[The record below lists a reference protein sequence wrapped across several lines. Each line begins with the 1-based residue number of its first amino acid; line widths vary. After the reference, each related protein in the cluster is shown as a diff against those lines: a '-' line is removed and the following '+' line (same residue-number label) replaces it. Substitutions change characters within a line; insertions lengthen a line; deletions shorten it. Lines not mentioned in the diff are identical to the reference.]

1 MQTSFK
7 SGVGDLFKNNLSN
20 LKISFSKIS
29 NFLNKELSAKNAFLL
44 LFILYSLALL
54 SILRENISYRDD
66 IGRTAYGCSGWL
78 DFSRYT
84 TEYLSKLI
92 HAGSYVS
99 DISPIPQ
106 IIAIIELSLASIF
119 LLKCITGKK
128 TYNLWQIV
136 ATIPLALKPYFL
148 ECLSF
153 KFDSPY
159 MALSILVA
167 VVPVLFIKHF
177 YFFITATVISTVI
190 ICTSYQASIGI
201 LPMVT
206 VFSLLTMYING
217 ETLKNLFK
225 TAFYFAIA
233 FLAGAIIFKTLIL
246 QPTFRDYVS
255 IDIAPFDILPNLF
268 VKNMAIYYS
277 DLFSKSGFIGSSAIC
292 KKTIII
298 TTVVM
303 LIVCV
308 FNSKNNKLLTLLLA
322 ALSLTL
328 GAILTYGFYACLE
341 KPLFIPRTLYGIG
354 VLLACIFTI
363 AVSYKE
369 FFIAKICSVILGWSL
384 IVTASSYGNALA
396 AQKNWEKFRAEEVV
410 IDLASI
416 DHGRKKYKVEGNCGL
431 TPSLSY
437 LTIDKPIFKRLI
449 PQTLGQEFWFWNEPQ
464 LSYAYGISELTYD
477 NEITDKG
484 TPLSV
489 RETKYHTIK
498 VFEDKLIIKLK

>member
-1 MQTSFK
+1 MADSCHYTACAK
-7 SGVGDLFKNNLSN
+7 PLF
-20 LKISFSKIS
+20 F
-29 NFLNKELSAKNAFLL
+29 
-44 LFILYSLALL
+44 
-54 SILRENISYRDD
+54 R
-66 IGRTAYGCSGWL
+66 
-78 DFSRYT
+78 
-84 TEYLSKLI
+84 
-92 HAGSYVS
+92 V
-99 DISPIPQ
+99 PI
-106 IIAIIELSLASIF
+106 I
-119 LLKCITGKK
+119 
-128 TYNLWQIV
+128 
-136 ATIPLALKPYFL
+136 
-148 ECLSF
+148 

-167 VVPVLFIKHF
+167 VVPVLFIKNF

-225 TAFYFAIA
+225 TTFYFAIA

-246 QPTFRDYVS
+246 QPTVRDYVS

-341 KPLFIPRTLYGIG
+341 KPLFIPRALYGIG

-369 FFIAKICSVILGWSL
+369 FFIAKICSVILGWYL
-384 IVTASSYGNALA
+384 IVTASSYGNALV

-416 DHGRKKYKVEGNCGL
+416 DEGRMEGRKFKVEGNCGL
-431 TPSLSY
+431 SPSLSY
-437 LTIDKPIFKRLI
+437 LTIDRPIFKRLI

-477 NEITDKG
+477 NEITDNG
-484 TPLSV
+484 TPLIV
-489 RETKYHTIK
+489 RETRFHTIK
-498 VFEDKLIIKLK
+498 VFEDKLIIKLKQ

>member
-1 MQTSFK
+1 
-7 SGVGDLFKNNLSN
+7 
-20 LKISFSKIS
+20 
-29 NFLNKELSAKNAFLL
+29 
-44 LFILYSLALL
+44 
-54 SILRENISYRDD
+54 
-66 IGRTAYGCSGWL
+66 
-78 DFSRYT
+78 
-84 TEYLSKLI
+84 
-92 HAGSYVS
+92 
-99 DISPIPQ
+99 
-106 IIAIIELSLASIF
+106 
-119 LLKCITGKK
+119 
-128 TYNLWQIV
+128 
-136 ATIPLALKPYFL
+136 
-148 ECLSF
+148 
-153 KFDSPY
+153 

-167 VVPVLFIKHF
+167 VVPVLFIKNF

-225 TAFYFAIA
+225 TTFYFAIA

-246 QPTFRDYVS
+246 QPTVRDYVS

-341 KPLFIPRTLYGIG
+341 KPLFIPRALYGIG

-369 FFIAKICSVILGWSL
+369 FFIAKICSVILGWYL
-384 IVTASSYGNALA
+384 IVTASSYGNALV

-416 DHGRKKYKVEGNCGL
+416 DEGRMEGRKFKVEGNCGL
-431 TPSLSY
+431 SPSLSY
-437 LTIDKPIFKRLI
+437 LTIDRPIFKRLI

-477 NEITDKG
+477 NEITDNG
-484 TPLSV
+484 TPLIV
-489 RETKYHTIK
+489 RETRFHTIK
-498 VFEDKLIIKLK
+498 VFEDKLIIKLKQ